1 MRALSICFT
10 LSLLLSAPAAW
21 AQSTTTF
28 TNSISHTQTFHNTN
42 ASVEVDNYLTRIT
55 ARIGSGPLLFD
66 QTFNVQ
72 LSDPTVQAAIQQA
85 RTQLTN
91 AGGLCVTA
99 PNQISNVKT
108 PTGTMQNTVV
118 NNTQVMS
125 DIAGNPL
132 HRLDAVQVL
141 PRAGGEVVQRHH
153 PPSAGHQ
160 LADQFGAD
168 ETGRASDQRFHPAPK
183 FRHFPLRK

>member
-125 DIAGNPL
+125 DIATFMTI
-132 HRLDAVQVL
+132 
-141 PRAGGEVVQRHH
+141 GG
-153 PPSAGHQ
+153 
-160 LADQFGAD
+160 
-168 ETGRASDQRFHPAPK
+168 PAAIMIGDLGL
-183 FRHFPLRK
+183 FQAL